1 MTKKIVLIGSEGQWG
16 QKYRD
21 LLLPKADNGDIVLF
35 LIDVKEN
42 APTTRDRPH
51 VHFLHWY
58 SDAEQIAQLDNLD
71 TVLVSCPDRFHLFMA
86 QAFAGRCKVLFVEK
100 PLSDRVEEMTAFRT
114 LLLRYH
120 HMAHQFAMEA
130 YDDPDP
136 GPVRLT
142 GLARQD
148 DYVCRDCGN
157 SFTEVSAMR
166 RHQVGF
172 CHQLNTSSRESDRP
186 LSMSRLM
193 GG

>member
-1 MTKKIVLIGSEGQWG
+1 
-16 QKYRD
+16 
-21 LLLPKADNGDIVLF
+21 
-35 LIDVKEN
+35 
-42 APTTRDRPH
+42 
-51 VHFLHWY
+51 
-58 SDAEQIAQLDNLD
+58 
-71 TVLVSCPDRFHLFMA
+71 
-86 QAFAGRCKVLFVEK
+86 
-100 PLSDRVEEMTAFRT
+100 VEEMAAFRA
-114 LLLRYH
+114 LLRRYH
-120 HMAHQFAMEA
+120 HMAHQLAMEA